1 MLDFATEAEVI
12 LCVCVCVSCSALSD
26 SLQSHGLHTH
36 THTHTHIYIYI
47 YNYGEQHIQ
56 VFSVSQQAPDP
67 GELMVQI
74 NSIDHLKENSFLFQ
88 EADLFVLFR
97 PSTD

>member
-1 MLDFATEAEVI
+1 M
-12 LCVCVCVSCSALSD
+12 CVCVLAAQLCLTLCNPMD
-26 SLQSHGLHTH
+26 YIYIHTH
-36 THTHTHIYIYI
+36 THIYI

-56 VFSVSQQAPDP
+56 VFSASQQAPDP

-88 EADLFVLFR
+88 EVDLFVLFR